1 MPIEKKELERF
12 GLIMLVDAE
21 KYSFI
26 EAFHHWK
33 AKTLLVYSDG
43 THSHALYERAPFK
56 PEWKRTHLEKDQTLE
71 ILNTRTFVLGRLPK
85 EGIEITEKLIEEN
98 EKVLLPKTLTC
109 LAGNIVM
116 EREFGEDHEIRRGT
130 KHFAPHA
137 KVYCSHAHWGDKNPR
152 WMVTGKPRKG
162 HQLITVI
169 IDSKC
174 VENLRPEIVYSP
186 SKIEKLWRDG
196 NYFDSKEDVQSFID
210 DINEYRELCMKREQP
225 EITSSAEEAEDQ
237 ETP

>member
-1 MPIEKKELERF
+1 MPIRKEELERF
-12 GLIMLVDAE
+12 GFITLVDAE

-33 AKTLLVYSDG
+33 AKSLLVYSDDA
-43 THSHALYERAPFK
+43 HSHVQYERAPFK
-56 PEWKRTHLEKDQTLE
+56 PEWKWTPLEKYQALE
-71 ILNTRTFVLGRLPK
+71 ILNTRNFVLGRLPK
-85 EGIEITEKLIEEN
+85 EEIEITQRLIEEN
-98 EKVLLPKTLTC
+98 ENVTLPKTLAC

-116 EREFGEDHEIRRGT
+116 EREYGENHELRRGT

-137 KVYCSHAHWGDKNPR
+137 KVYCSHAHWGLKSPR

-162 HQLITVI
+162 HKLITVI

-196 NYFDSKEDVQSFID
+196 NYFNSKE
-210 DINEYRELCMKREQP
+210 
-225 EITSSAEEAEDQ
+225 EAQ
-237 ETP
+237 EFADYFNKGF